1 MKFVQHFWAPL
12 AALFAVLAF
21 GVCAAQT
28 DGSASDTK
36 PTTSKSVEER
46 IKALENRFADFEK
59 KFLDQAGKDAGIAR
73 DDMEDMFNRM
83 RREFGEK
90 GEAFNWKD
98 FFGHF
103 DHRGTMKPRL
113 GVELASVTDDLKTR
127 FNTDVKMGA
136 FVMSVTP
143 GTPAEKAGIMMGDA
157 LTAFDGK
164 SIGGPL
170 DMIEAVKTA
179 TAGSHDIMGQ
189 RHSEMKTFKVEFADA
204 NAVAGNHGK
213 WSNPTR
219 WLWSG
224 KGPHEN
230 VNSKT
235 EVHVSALELSDALAK
250 DLKLS
255 DTQKSKAKYILGTQ
269 EEQLKDAF
277 VAQTE
282 SKLSNGDLN
291 FSMNADLSALAEK
304 NVNNAAKDLSGV
316 LDATQLKLWNE
327 YRAAH
332 SSVSFSQSITIDNMH
347 DGNGKS

>member
-1 MKFVQHFWAPL
+1 M
-12 AALFAVLAF
+12 LAF

-36 PTTSKSVEER
+36 TATSVEDR
-46 IKALENRFADFEK
+46 VKALENRFSDFEK
-59 KFLDQAGKDAGIAR
+59 KFLDRAGKDASIAR
-73 DDMEDMFNRM
+73 DDMDDMFNRM
-83 RREFGEK
+83 RREFSEK
-90 GEAFNWKD
+90 GESFNWKD

-103 DHRGTMKPRL
+103 DRRGATKPRL
-113 GVELASVTDDLKTR
+113 GVELAKVTDELKAR

-143 GTPAEKAGIMMGDA
+143 GTPAEKAGIMAGDA

-179 TAGSHDIMGQ
+179 TAGSHDITGMRQ
-189 RHSEMKTFKVEFADA
+189 HETKTFKVEFADA
-204 NAVAGNHGK
+204 KAVAENHGG
-213 WSNPTR
+213 WTRPSR

-224 KGPHEN
+224 NGPHEN
-230 VNSKT
+230 MKAKT

-255 DTQKSKAKYILGTQ
+255 DAQKTKAKYILGTQ
-269 EEQLKDAF
+269 EQQLTDAF
-277 VAQTE
+277 VTQTE
-282 SKLSNGDLN
+282 SKMRNGDLN
-291 FSMNADLSALAEK
+291 FSMNSDLSALAEK
-304 NVNNAAKDLSGV
+304 YVDNAAKDLSGV
-316 LDATQLKLWNE
+316 LDAAQLKLWNE